1 MTKKVTRFVICGLL
15 ILTASII
22 FTSFSKS
29 PVTIKGTVVC
39 YGNEPFTYP
48 GITTTKGK
56 KYLVVSSD
64 ATKEELLKR
73 QGKLIKF
80 TGYIDKDT
88 TKPNS
93 LEDGSFKI
101 ETWEVIVKASK

>member
-1 MTKKVTRFVICGLL
+1 MNKRFSNFIIFSL
-15 ILTASII
+15 IILSISII
-22 FTSFSKS
+22 FTSFAKS
-29 PVTIKGTVVC
+29 PITIKGTIVC
-39 YGNEPFTYP
+39 YGNEPLTYP

-64 ATKEELLKR
+64 ETKQELLKR

-88 TKPNS
+88 SKPFA

-101 ETWEVIVKASK
+101 ETWQTVEK

>member
-1 MTKKVTRFVICGLL
+1 MTKRITRFVICGLL
-15 ILTASII
+15 ILTASIV
-22 FTSFSKS
+22 FTSFAKS
-29 PVTIKGTVVC
+29 PVTIKGTIVC
-39 YGNEPFTYP
+39 YGNEPLTYP

-64 ATKEELLKR
+64 ETKKELLKR

-88 TKPNS
+88 SKPFA

-101 ETWEVIVKASK
+101 ETWEVVEAAK

>member
-1 MTKKVTRFVICGLL
+1 MNKRFSNFIIFIL
-15 ILTASII
+15 IILSISII
-22 FTSFSKS
+22 FTSFAKS
-29 PVTIKGTVVC
+29 PITIKGTIVC

-64 ATKEELLKR
+64 ETKQELLKR

-88 TKPNS
+88 SKPFA

-101 ETWEVIVKASK
+101 ETWQTVEK

>member
-1 MTKKVTRFVICGLL
+1 MTKRITRFVICGLL

-22 FTSFSKS
+22 FTSFAKS
-29 PVTIKGTVVC
+29 PVTVKGYIVS
-39 YGNEPFTYP
+39 YGNEPLTYP

-64 ATKEELLKR
+64 ETKQELLKR

-88 TKPNS
+88 SKPFA

-101 ETWEVIVKASK
+101 ETWQTVEK

>member
-1 MTKKVTRFVICGLL
+1 MHKNFSRFIIFSLL
-15 ILTASII
+15 ILSISVF
-22 FTSFSKS
+22 FTSFAKS
-29 PVTIKGTVVC
+29 PVTIKGTIVC

-64 ATKEELLKR
+64 ETKQELLKR

-88 TKPNS
+88 SKPFA

-101 ETWEVIVKASK
+101 ETWQTVEK

>member
-1 MTKKVTRFVICGLL
+1 MTKRITRFVIFGLL
-15 ILTASII
+15 ILTASIV
-22 FTSFSKS
+22 FTSFAKS
-29 PVTIKGTVVC
+29 PVTIKGTIIC
-39 YGNEPFTYP
+39 YGNEPLTYP

-64 ATKEELLKR
+64 ETKKELLKR

-80 TGYIDKDT
+80 TGYIDKDN
-88 TKPNS
+88 TKPFA

-101 ETWEVIVKASK
+101 ETWEVVEAAK

>member
-1 MTKKVTRFVICGLL
+1 MNKRFSNFIIFSL
-15 ILTASII
+15 IILSISI
-22 FTSFSKS
+22 FFTSFAKS
-29 PVTIKGTVVC
+29 PVTIKGTIVC
-39 YGNEPFTYP
+39 YGNEPLTYP

-64 ATKEELLKR
+64 ETKKELLKR

-88 TKPNS
+88 SKPFS

-101 ETWEVIVKASK
+101 ETWQTVEK

>member
-15 ILTASII
+15 ILTTSII

-101 ETWEVIVKASK
+101 ETWEVVKAAD

>member
-1 MTKKVTRFVICGLL
+1 MNKRFSNFIIFSL
-15 ILTASII
+15 IILSISVF
-22 FTSFSKS
+22 FTSFAKS
-29 PVTIKGTVVC
+29 PITIKGTIEC

-64 ATKEELLKR
+64 ETKQELLKR

-88 TKPNS
+88 SKPFA

-101 ETWEVIVKASK
+101 ETWEVVEAVK

>member
-1 MTKKVTRFVICGLL
+1 MNKRFSNFIIFSL
-15 ILTASII
+15 IILSISII
-22 FTSFSKS
+22 FTSFAKS
-29 PVTIKGTVVC
+29 PITIKGTIVC

-64 ATKEELLKR
+64 ETKQELLKR

-88 TKPNS
+88 SKPFA

-101 ETWEVIVKASK
+101 ETWQTVEK

>member
-1 MTKKVTRFVICGLL
+1 MNKRFSNFIIFSL
-15 ILTASII
+15 IILSSSII
-22 FTSFSKS
+22 FTSFAKS
-29 PVTIKGTVVC
+29 PVTIKGTIVC
-39 YGNEPFTYP
+39 YGNEPLTYP

-64 ATKEELLKR
+64 ETKQELLKR

-88 TKPNS
+88 SKPFA

-101 ETWEVIVKASK
+101 ETWQTVEK